1 MRKRR
6 KGRIYVKDP
15 TNGRLYG
22 DFRDLN
28 GKCEA
33 LKQDGRATTD
43 WDVAG
48 ILVAKRVK
56 ELENEKRGIAIVGR
70 GREETLESYALHHLD
85 ALSFL
90 TLVCFAF
97 FLVRERPEVQISF
110 VFRQQIRVNPRLL
123 PHLVIFHELGDRFR
137 QLLGIQLLVAALYC
151 KAAPSGR
158 ASSLGDSR
166 ETSPSPNR

>member
-48 ILVAKRVK
+48 ILVAERVK
-56 ELENEKRGIAIVGR
+56 RLEDEKRGIAIVGR
-70 GREETLESYALHHLD
+70 GREETLENYALHHLKRKE
-85 ALSFL
+85 ALK
-90 TLVCFAF
+90 
-97 FLVRERPEVQISF
+97 EVSDT
-110 VFRQQIRVNPRLL
+110 R
-123 PHLVIFHELGDRFR
+123 
-137 QLLGIQLLVAALYC
+137 
-151 KAAPSGR
+151 
-158 ASSLGDSR
+158 
-166 ETSPSPNR
+166 

>member
-33 LKQDGRATTD
+33 LMQDGRATTD

-56 ELENEKRGIAIVGR
+56 ELEEQKRGGFQTHIRHYSV
-70 GREETLESYALHHLD
+70 
-85 ALSFL
+85 
-90 TLVCFAF
+90 
-97 FLVRERPEVQISF
+97 PELF
-110 VFRQQIRVNPRLL
+110 
-123 PHLVIFHELGDRFR
+123 G
-137 QLLGIQLLVAALYC
+137 
-151 KAAPSGR
+151 
-158 ASSLGDSR
+158 SR
-166 ETSPSPNR
+166 H

>member
-6 KGRIYVKDP
+6 KGRIYVKDL

-56 ELENEKRGIAIVGR
+56 ELEDEKRGQNHFAIA
-70 GREETLESYALHHLD
+70 ELAFSLL
-85 ALSFL
+85 L
-90 TLVCFAF
+90 T
-97 FLVRERPEVQISF
+97 
-110 VFRQQIRVNPRLL
+110 
-123 PHLVIFHELGDRFR
+123 H
-137 QLLGIQLLVAALYC
+137 
-151 KAAPSGR
+151 
-158 ASSLGDSR
+158 ASHSA
-166 ETSPSPNR
+166 